1 MIKKRKFRYIVYLV
15 LFFCSPFTGRAQ
27 KPDSTSIIKEDLS
40 NLQLPPLSELFENS
54 KKSAAV
60 EYFNIKKEVQERE
73 LKTEKRSWLKYFRVG
88 ANYQYGTGVVNSSS
102 SSESSYLYQYSNT
115 KQSWYSAGAS
125 VSIPVDDLFDR
136 PNRVKKQRLEM
147 HATEVEVEKWH
158 DEQKLRIIEAY
169 TNAEQ
174 LLAVL
179 KIKIEALAI
188 ADAQYKDSEN
198 DFINGT
204 IDATELNNRKSYQV
218 SAYTDYQETKSALK
232 NELLQLEVLSKTK
245 ILGN

>member
-1 MIKKRKFRYIVYLV
+1 MKSNRFIFFI
-15 LFFCSPFTGRAQ
+15 LFIIIWLPILAQ
-27 KPDSTSIIKEDLS
+27 KPDSTSVIKEDLS
-40 NLQLPPLSELFENS
+40 YLQLPPLSELFENS

-60 EYFNIKKEVQERE
+60 EYFNIKKEEQERE
-73 LKTEKRSWLKYFRVG
+73 LKTEKRSWLKYFRIG

-102 SSESSYLYQYSNT
+102 SSESSYIYQYSNT
-115 KQSWYSAGAS
+115 KQSWYNAGAS
-125 VSIPVDDLFDR
+125 VSVPIDDLFDR

-147 HATEVEVEKWH
+147 QATEVEVEKWH

-179 KIKIEALAI
+179 KIKIEALTI

-198 DFINGT
+198 DFINGKIT
-204 IDATELNNRKSYQV
+204 STELNNRKSYQV
-218 SAYTDYQETKSALK
+218 SAYTDYQQTKSALK